1 MISRIPFL
9 RLSSSFVGEIARGE
23 ERSRSIEFLFSFSDR
38 NRSSVDFSSRRLF
51 SKIDP
56 AQNPSVGLDR
66 TASAGAP

>member
-23 ERSRSIEFLFSFSDR
+23 ERSIEFLFSFSDR

-51 SKIDP
+51 SNIDP

-66 TASAGAP
+66 TASAGIP